1 MVASPKPS
9 RDHLARIARDRGCP
23 GIFMFTL
30 SKKLIW
36 ADRRAWDF
44 CRRLTKERKVANN
57 IPETI
62 KDVHA
67 KLLPLLKDNK
77 GAKNR
82 DDLIV
87 RQVVEGSGISL
98 LICGFGLPDPESSA
112 QSRILILLEQIG
124 RRGEAAAQQAQEI
137 FRLTRREVEVVQHL
151 LKGWSNKA
159 IAHELQVSEQTVKE
173 HLQRIMTKTTSTSR
187 TGVLARVLF
196 L

>member
-1 MVASPKPS
+1 MVASITPS
-9 RDHLARIARDRGCP
+9 RDHLVRIARDRGCP

-44 CRRLTKERKVANN
+44 CRRLTKEGKAANN

-67 KLLPLLKDNK
+67 KLLPLLKGNK
-77 GAKNR
+77 GSKNQ

-87 RQVVEGSGISL
+87 RKVVEGSGISL
-98 LICGFGLPDPESSA
+98 LICGFGLPHPDNSA
-112 QSRILILLEQIG
+112 HSRILILLEQIG

-159 IAHELQVSEQTVKE
+159 IAHELKVSEQTVKE

-187 TGVLARVLF
+187 TGVLTRVLF